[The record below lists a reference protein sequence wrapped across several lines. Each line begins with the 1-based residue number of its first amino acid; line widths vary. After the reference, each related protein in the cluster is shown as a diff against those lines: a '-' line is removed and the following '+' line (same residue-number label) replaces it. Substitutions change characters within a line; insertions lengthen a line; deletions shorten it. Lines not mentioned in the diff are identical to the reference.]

1 MATAFTDTVLNYSG
15 MLYAKSNNQT
25 RLVDAIFSRGKTMGE
40 GIIGTGIRKVTSPEF
55 VLSSAYS
62 VGEGSQPS
70 ISESASCTAP
80 AATNTTRDQQV
91 NCVQIFQ
98 SAVDVSYLKSSS
110 YGQLS
115 GLNIGGARSNV
126 INELDFQVARNM
138 EKMKKDLNYTYVNGA
153 YQKSTGNT
161 VAWKSRGLVTG
172 ITTNAATYANGS
184 KISAKAI
191 HSAIVSAFD
200 NGFEFRD
207 GVTTLW
213 CNPANLEDIDTAYQQ
228 VTGFGQPLTRTE
240 GGVAITSIL
249 THFGVLNVDYDFVIP
264 SGTFL
269 ILNMNELAV
278 AELDTV
284 VDGVNKGTWF
294 YEALAKTGASEK
306 GQLYAQAGVDYGADW
321 LHIKI
326 TEAGA

>member
-1 MATAFTDTVLNYSG
+1 MEE
-15 MLYAKSNNQT
+15 
-25 RLVDAIFSRGKTMGE
+25 RE
-40 GIIGTGIRKVTSPEF
+40 
-55 VLSSAYS
+55 
-62 VGEGSQPS
+62 
-70 ISESASCTAP
+70 
-80 AATNTTRDQQV
+80 
-91 NCVQIFQ
+91 VQIG
-98 SAVDVSYLKSSS
+98 KKK
-110 YGQLS
+110 
-115 GLNIGGARSNV
+115 
-126 INELDFQVARNM
+126 M
-138 EKMKKDLNYTYVNGA
+138 KMKKEVKYNDENGG

-172 ITTNAATYANGS
+172 ITTKAATQANGS
-184 KISAKAI
+184 KISANAI
-191 HSAIVSAFD
+191 HSAIVAAFN

-213 CNPANLEDIDTAYQQ
+213 CNPANLEDIDKAYQA
-228 VTGFGQPLTRTE
+228 VTGFGQPLTRSE

-249 THFGVLNVDYDFVIP
+249 THFGVLNVDYDFNIP
-264 SGTFL
+264 AGTFL

-278 AELDTV
+278 TELDTV
-284 VDGVNKGTWF
+284 VNGVNKGTWF

>member
-55 VLSSAYS
+55 VLSSDYS
-62 VGEGSQPS
+62 VGAGSQPA

-284 VDGVNKGTWF
+284 VDGVNKGAWF

>member
-1 MATAFTDTVLNYSG
+1 MATAYTDTVLNYSG

-25 RLVDAIFSRGKTMGE
+25 RLIDAIFTRGKTMGD
-40 GIIGTGIRKVTSPEF
+40 GIVGTGVRKVTSPEF
-55 VLSSAYS
+55 VLSSSYS
-62 VGEGSQPS
+62 IGTGTQPAITESGSG
-70 ISESASCTAP
+70 TAP
-80 AATNTTRDQQV
+80 AATSTTRTQES

-98 SAVDVSYLKSSS
+98 SSVDVSYLKSSAI
-110 YGQLS
+110 GQLS

-126 INELDFQVARNM
+126 VNELDFQIATSM
-138 EKMKKDLNYTYVNGA
+138 MKMKKDLNYTYVNGV

-184 KISAKAI
+184 KISANAI
-191 HSAIVSAFD
+191 HSAIVAAFN

-213 CNPANLEDIDTAYQQ
+213 CNPANLEDIDKAYQA
-228 VTGFGQPLTRTE
+228 VTGFGQPLTRSE

-249 THFGVLNVDYDFVIP
+249 THFGVLNVDYDFNIP
-264 SGTFL
+264 AGTFL

-278 AELDTV
+278 TELDTV
-284 VDGVNKGTWF
+284 VNGVNKGTWF